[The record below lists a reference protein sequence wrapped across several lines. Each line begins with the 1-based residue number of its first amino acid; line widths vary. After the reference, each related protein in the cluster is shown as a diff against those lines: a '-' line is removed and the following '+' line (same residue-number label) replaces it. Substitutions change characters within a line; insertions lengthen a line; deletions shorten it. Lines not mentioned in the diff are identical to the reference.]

1 MKKNIGSID
10 KILRVLI
17 AIIFIAYGVINQS
30 LLGLIGLIP
39 LLTASLGICPLYS
52 IIGISTCSID
62 KKIKES

>member
-17 AIIFIAYGVINQS
+17 AIILIAYGVINQS

-62 KKIKES
+62 EKTKES